1 MIRISKPAVILA
13 VAMMSL
19 HVLTAVTESSMFL
32 TNALIAVAPL
42 LAGLAC
48 LWRSRKQ
55 PSELSDKWRLMAV
68 GLLIWAIGQGC
79 YTYATVVYHNVQTAA
94 LPSDFWF
101 LVYGIFVLLAVC
113 SVGEDQDST
122 AILIADGAQATLA
135 IILIYVTLFMNNHF
149 SHRTL
154 PASQLT
160 SLYLGENLALAVTA
174 TVRLL
179 AMPDGE
185 DRYFHRAACTF
196 AWLMILVSTP

>member
-1 MIRISKPAVILA
+1 MLA
-13 VAMMSL
+13 
-19 HVLTAVTESSMFL
+19 
-32 TNALIAVAPL
+32 
-42 LAGLAC
+42 
-48 LWRSRKQ
+48 
-55 PSELSDKWRLMAV
+55 DKWRLLGV
-68 GLLIWAIGQGC
+68 GLVIWATGQAC
-79 YTYATVVYHNVQTAA
+79 FTYGTLVYHNVQTAA

-122 AILIADGAQATLA
+122 AILIADSAQATLA

-160 SLYLGENLALAVTA
+160 TLYLGENLALALTA

-185 DRYFHRAACTF
+185 DRYFHRVAFTF
-196 AWLMILVSTP
+196 AWLMILVSTPLNYLDAYRRADQWQGHRGGLADPVPRCAGDGLLEGGADPGPSRRRSTVPGAR